1 MKGLDLC
8 ASLSCRPL
16 KISRTYFTLLSDV
29 VCVCVCGSDDRGRGV
44 KERKETCASTTFLI
58 IEVVFNVSELSWEDK
73 CFEMLEFQ
81 RQKKKTQSNWSTK
94 TKYARNTYVDGIQ
107 IDTFYSNSVQGFKSE
122 VFLLH

>member
-58 IEVVFNVSELSWEDK
+58 IEVVFNVSELSWKDK

-81 RQKKKTQSNWSTK
+81 RQKKN
-94 TKYARNTYVDGIQ
+94 
-107 IDTFYSNSVQGFKSE
+107 NSKQLEHKNKVS
-122 VFLLH
+122 